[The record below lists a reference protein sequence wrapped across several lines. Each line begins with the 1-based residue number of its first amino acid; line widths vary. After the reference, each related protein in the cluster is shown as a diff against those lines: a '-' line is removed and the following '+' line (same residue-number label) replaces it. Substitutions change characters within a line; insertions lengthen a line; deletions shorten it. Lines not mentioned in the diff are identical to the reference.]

1 VRECLQIGCQAEKPG
16 ISRDLG
22 SAAAAVLQQFPASGC
37 ELQCLAAK
45 TNIGFGHC
53 QTRAILIE
61 TRVMRKLGKAGWL
74 IRQQGPLLAL
84 VAVMFVL
91 FFFQAVLG
99 DGWYRDWMAVPGDIV
114 LSWENLRT
122 GTGTAADLREL
133 STLLSCAFLHGG
145 IDHLLNNMLFLW
157 IFGALVAELLG
168 QRWMLGIFLATAIGA
183 SLTHTMMNRNEFI
196 PMLGASG
203 AVMGFE
209 GAYLGLAVRWRLPNP
224 HIWPMARPIPP
235 AHLALLAVIGVS
247 FDYAAVMQG
256 VDAGIAYGAHIGG
269 FTTGLLIA
277 ALAAPPP
284 RGRIVGRA

>member
-1 VRECLQIGCQAEKPG
+1 MRRIGKSEG
-16 ISRDLG
+16 
-22 SAAAAVLQQFPASGC
+22 V
-37 ELQCLAAK
+37 
-45 TNIGFGHC
+45 
-53 QTRAILIE
+53 
-61 TRVMRKLGKAGWL
+61 

-84 VAVMFVL
+84 MALMFVI
-91 FFFQAVLG
+91 FFFQVILQ
-99 DGWYRDWMAVPGDIV
+99 DVWYAKWMAVPGNIV
-114 LSWENLRT
+114 MSWENLRS

-157 IFGALVAELLG
+157 VFGALVAELLG

-183 SLTHTMMNRNEFI
+183 SLTHAMMNRTEFI

-203 AVMGFE
+203 VVMGFE
-209 GAYLGLAVRWRLPNP
+209 GAYLGLAVRFRLPNP

-256 VDAGIAYGAHIGG
+256 VNAGIAYGAHIGG
-269 FTTGLLIA
+269 FTTGLVIA
-277 ALAAPPP
+277 AIAAPPP
-284 RGRIVGRA
+284 R